1 MGYKVEK
8 QADESGGNEP
18 DEASTVEGLPPASD
32 LTSAIRLRWHDEESA
47 TAPCSGT
54 WTLPTLTVRQSL
66 ALVALP
72 PPLTLQL
79 CRAAAATLST
89 SLAEQQTAAL
99 SQQLATF
106 QASLASFSTHHRAK
120 ILSSP
125 SFRSHFSQ
133 LCAELGVDP
142 LGGGAKGIWDK
153 MGVGD
158 WYYALGVQIV
168 DVCLRARVR
177 GGGLV
182 ALDEVIQQVTIM
194 RRGGSTAG
202 LNGKSSVSKGKTI
215 KPPSSAEISPS
226 DVARAIDALA
236 PLHCGYKIITVGGKQ
251 VVRCY
256 PGGLDRDSLIV
267 VEAAGE
273 QGTGRGA
280 VSMDEVLAF
289 TRREG
294 GEGWSRERLERA
306 VEKAMMD
313 DGMIWVDE
321 QAGGAREYFVP
332 ALFEF
337 VEGQ

>member
-1 MGYKVEK
+1 MARRGVGYSSL
-8 QADESGGNEP
+8 QRHLD
-18 DEASTVEGLPPASD
+18 
-32 LTSAIRLRWHDEESA
+32 SANSY
-47 TAPCSGT
+47 S
-54 WTLPTLTVRQSL
+54 
-66 ALVALP
+66 
-72 PPLTLQL
+72 
-79 CRAAAATLST
+79 TLST

-168 DVCLRARVR
+168 DVCLRARER
-177 GGGLV
+177 GGGMV
-182 ALDEVIQQVTIM
+182 ALDEVIQQVTIL
-194 RRGGSTAG
+194 RRGGPNAG
-202 LNGKSSVSKGKTI
+202 LNGKSSTSGGKAI
-215 KPPSSAEISPS
+215 KPPPSAEISPS

-280 VSMDEVLAF
+280 VSMHEVHAF

-294 GEGWSRERLERA
+294 GEGWTMERVERA

-313 DGMIWVDE
+313 DGMMWVDE
-321 QAGGAREYFVP
+321 QAGGGREYFVP